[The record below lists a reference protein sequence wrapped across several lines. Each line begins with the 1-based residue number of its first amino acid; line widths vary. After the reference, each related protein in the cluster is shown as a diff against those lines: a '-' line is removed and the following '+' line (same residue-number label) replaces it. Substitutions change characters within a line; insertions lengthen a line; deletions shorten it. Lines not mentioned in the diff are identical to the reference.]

1 MQTHV
6 HNVRCD
12 AIVLE
17 AARFSRQEKKKRES
31 LRISREW
38 NIISALTRES
48 FAIVVAR
55 NNWPLMYFLT
65 VPSNVTVKYTSRVL
79 LTNRLGLDSQT
90 PFHILFRQNAR
101 LKLLGTRC
109 RRAEIFSRITDQC
122 ERTLFEV
129 ERVISD

>member
-1 MQTHV
+1 MRTYPM
-6 HNVRCD
+6 RCD

-17 AARFSRQEKKKRES
+17 AARFSRQEKKNE
-31 LRISREW
+31 RIFTDLSREW

-55 NNWPLMYFLT
+55 DNWPLMYFLT
-65 VPSNVTVKYTSRVL
+65 VPSNVTVKCTSHVL
-79 LTNRLGLDSQT
+79 LTNRLGLDSRT

-101 LKLLGTRC
+101 LKLLGTRRC
-109 RRAEIFSRITDQC
+109 RAEIFSRITDQC
-122 ERTLFEV
+122 ERTLEV